1 MNTNERIGIWLQEKR
16 IEKGYSQQ
24 QVADMLGVS
33 RIAVSYWENGKRTIY
48 ATNLIEYCKV
58 LALGREDLDELINEL
73 LPTKAKN

>member
-1 MNTNERIGIWLQEKR
+1 MNTNERIGSWIQEKR

-48 ATNLIEYCKV
+48 AANLIEYCKV

-73 LPTKAKN
+73 LPTKRKK